1 MVQPSNARQEK
12 IAVTGAGGFIGRALT
27 LSLAERGYKV
37 IALDNNFRGSLATVE
52 MHPNIS
58 LKSCDILDRDSIDE
72 SIAGMDMVFHLAAI
86 NGTENFYSTPDKVM
100 EVGVIGTHNVVQSA
114 KMHNIRKVVF
124 ASSSEAY
131 STTSVIPTPET
142 VDLRVPDVL
151 NPRFSYGGGKLA
163 GELIVIN
170 YLRGS
175 GTEFTV
181 FRPHNVIGPQM
192 GFEHVIP
199 QLVGKIFK
207 QWRGLGGK
215 KRNISI
221 EIQGSGRE
229 TRSFIDI
236 SDAVRAI
243 EICSLDYFGSG
254 IFHIGT
260 EKECSIYDLVREIGQ
275 VLGFELEIIST
286 KVATGSPLRRCP
298 DTSKLRSLGFAPRVE
313 FSEAVKKTA
322 QWYWQYF
329 ESNVK

>member
-1 MVQPSNARQEK
+1 
-12 IAVTGAGGFIGRALT
+12 LT
-27 LSLAERGYKV
+27 LSLAKRGFKV
-37 IALDNNFRGSLATVE
+37 IALDNNFRGSLATIE

-58 LKSCDILDRDSIDE
+58 LKSCDILDRDSVDE
-72 SIAGMDMVFHLAAI
+72 SIAGTDIVFHLAAI
-86 NGTENFYSTPDKVM
+86 NGTENFYSIPDKVM

-114 KMHNIRKVVF
+114 KMQNIRKVVF

-131 STTSVIPTPET
+131 STPLVIPTPET
-142 VDLRVPDVL
+142 VELRIPDVL

-163 GELIVIN
+163 GELIVVN

-175 GTEFTV
+175 GTEFIV

-207 QWRGLGGK
+207 QWRSLGGMK
-215 KRNISI
+215 QTISL
-221 EIQGSGRE
+221 EIQGAGTE

-236 SDAVRAI
+236 NDAIRAI
-243 EICSLDYFGSG
+243 EICSLDYPGSG

-260 EKECSIYDLVREIGQ
+260 EKECSIFDLVREIGQ
-275 VLGFELEIIST
+275 VLGFELKIITT

-298 DTSKLRSLGFAPRVE
+298 DISKLRSLGFVPRVE
-313 FSEAVKKTA
+313 FSATVKKTV

-329 ESNVK
+329 EKNAK